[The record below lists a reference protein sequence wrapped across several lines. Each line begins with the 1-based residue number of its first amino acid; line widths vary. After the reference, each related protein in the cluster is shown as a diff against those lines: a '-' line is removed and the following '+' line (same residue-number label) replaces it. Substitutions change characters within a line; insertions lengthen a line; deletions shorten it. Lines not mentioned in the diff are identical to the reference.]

1 MYGSVHRCPVA
12 CRPPHLWFFMNKR
25 ILLVDDSAPVRRLVK
40 EFIENRPGLEVCGE
54 AIDGVDGVEKAREL
68 RPDLI
73 VLDLVMPRMNG
84 LDAAAALQT
93 IVPNSPIILFTF
105 YKDVISSR
113 IAQNVGITSVLAKT
127 DLLHTLA
134 DEVQRLTA

>member
-1 MYGSVHRCPVA
+1 MS
-12 CRPPHLWFFMNKR
+12 KR
-25 ILLVDDSAPVRRLVK
+25 ILLVDDSASVRRLVK

-54 AIDGVDGVEKAREL
+54 AIDGVDGIEKAREL
-68 RPDLI
+68 KPDLI

-84 LDAAAALQT
+84 LEAAAALQT

-105 YKDVISSR
+105 HKDAISSR
-113 IAQNVGITSVLAKT
+113 LARNVGITSVLAKT

-134 DEVQRLTA
+134 DEVQRLIA